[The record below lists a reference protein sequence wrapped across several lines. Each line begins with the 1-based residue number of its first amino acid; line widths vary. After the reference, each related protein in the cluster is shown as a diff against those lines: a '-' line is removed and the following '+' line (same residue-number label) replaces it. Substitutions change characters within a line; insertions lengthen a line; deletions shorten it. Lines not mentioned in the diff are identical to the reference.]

1 MFKNFIPVNTP
12 VIYKESK
19 KNVVECLKTN
29 WISSN
34 GKFIEIFEKKFAKY
48 HNRKFATSV
57 SNGTAALEIA
67 IKSLKLKKNSEVII
81 PAFSIISTAQCVVK
95 EGLKPVL
102 VDCAED
108 TWNVRYED
116 IVKKVNKKTK
126 AIILTHI
133 YGLPVDLKKIL
144 LLAKKKKIKV
154 IEDAAEVIGLDYNNK
169 KCGSFGDIST
179 FSFYANKHITT
190 GEGGMILTNEKKIFL
205 KCKSLKNLSFTN
217 SYYDR
222 FKHDDIGWNYRFTNI
237 QAAIGCGQLKNI
249 VKIVKK
255 KRDIGN
261 LYYEKLK
268 NLKNIS
274 LQINNAKYAK
284 NIYWVFGVVI
294 KKKSKINRN
303 NVMKKLLRKGIDTR
317 PFFVPMHKQPIFIK
331 KKTFKKKLS
340 FKNSEYISMN
350 GFYLPSGLGV

>member
-1 MFKNFIPVNTP
+1 
-12 VIYKESK
+12 
-19 KNVVECLKTN
+19 
-29 WISSN
+29 
-34 GKFIEIFEKKFAKY
+34 
-48 HNRKFATSV
+48 
-57 SNGTAALEIA
+57 
-67 IKSLKLKKNSEVII
+67 
-81 PAFSIISTAQCVVK
+81 
-95 EGLKPVL
+95 
-102 VDCAED
+102 
-108 TWNVRYED
+108 
-116 IVKKVNKKTK
+116 
-126 AIILTHI
+126 
-133 YGLPVDLKKIL
+133 
-144 LLAKKKKIKV
+144 
-154 IEDAAEVIGLDYNNK
+154 
-169 KCGSFGDIST
+169 
-179 FSFYANKHITT
+179 
-190 GEGGMILTNEKKIFL
+190 MILTNEKKIFL

-261 LYYEKLK
+261 LYYEELK

-274 LQINNAKYAK
+274 LQTNKAKYAK

-331 KKTFKKKLS
+331 NKTFKKKIS

-350 GFYLPSGLGV
+350 GFYLPSGLGVSNKQILYVCNELKKILGK